1 MENTENY
8 LQQYTPLEDT
18 IKEINEISNLE
29 YNNNGELLSY
39 TTNTSLKIYSMYLVP
54 KLRNVISTTI
64 DTMKYFQ
71 NNTLLHSKGNNIMY
85 LSIYDNKYLR
95 KFEGHADKIN
105 AITVN
110 PNYDTFM
117 SNGTDTTKLWDIR
130 YKDPIMTLDS
140 NGKIGA
146 MSKDHAYALA
156 DNNFVYIFDWRNDK
170 GPLAIKSIKP
180 GFYCTMQYT
189 EDGSSIVLSTL
200 KTNLFLDSEGE
211 FSSSFFTE
219 NECAGDIL
227 NESNIF
233 ICSSSRLLFAYKIA
247 DKKVI
252 GKEINPE
259 LECSLI
265 RTNPRRTQFACS
277 SQTGV
282 QVWNLK

>member
-8 LQQYTPLEDT
+8 LQQFSPSEET

-29 YNNNGELLSY
+29 YNNSGELLSY
-39 TTNTSLKIYSMYLVP
+39 TTNTSLKIYSTHLVP
-54 KLRNVISTTI
+54 KVRNIITTTI

-71 NNTLLHSKGNNIMY
+71 NNTILHSKGNRIMY
-85 LSIYDNKYLR
+85 LSVYDNKYLR
-95 KFEGHADKIN
+95 KFEGHTDKIN
-105 AITVN
+105 MISVN
-110 PNYDTFM
+110 PNHDTFM
-117 SNGTDTTKLWDIR
+117 SNGTDSTKLWDIR

-146 MSKDHAYALA
+146 MNTDHSYALA
-156 DNNFVYIFDWRNDK
+156 DSNFIYIFDWRNDK
-170 GPLAIKSIKP
+170 GPISIKSIKP
-180 GFYCTMQYT
+180 GFYSKIQYT
-189 EDGSSIVLSTL
+189 EDGSSIALSNL
-200 KTNLFLDSEGE
+200 KTNLFLDSQGE

-252 GKEINPE
+252 GKEHNNGIDCN
-259 LECSLI
+259 LI
-265 RTNPRRTQFACS
+265 RANPRKAQFACA
-277 SQTGV
+277 SQTGI
-282 QVWNLK
+282 QTWSLK